1 MTTNNLPAPLTS
13 VAAPERSLREPW
25 PVRQVGVSEP
35 EGDIDW
41 RRALSAVLCCRWL
54 IWLVPLLGT
63 AAGVGA
69 TRVLKPDYSAQA
81 TVWIDVAERRGPDRG
96 PIRPGQLLDPQA
108 WVDLLKSYV
117 VLDQVIRDERLF
129 LEPQSPAAAAALA
142 ALGVTDQSRPGAY
155 RLTVDEAGRA
165 WTLTTSDGL
174 ELERGAPGDSIGT
187 RVGLMWAPAQ
197 GTLTPGQRVDF
208 TLATLRDAARRLM
221 ESLHVQ
227 LDLNGNFLPLEL
239 RGSSAVAITEVV
251 NAVVERYVSVAAQL
265 N

>member
-35 EGDIDW
+35 EGDFAG
-41 RRALSAVLCCRWL
+41 RRALSAVLRFKWL
-54 IWLVPLLGT
+54 ILLVPLLGT

-117 VLDQVIRDERLF
+117 VLDQVVRDRRLF
-129 LEPQSPAAAAALA
+129 LEPKSPEDTAALA
-142 ALGVTDQSRPGAY
+142 PLRLADPYPARAH
-155 RLTVDEAGRA
+155 RLTVGGAGRI
-165 WTLTTSDGL
+165 S
-174 ELERGAPGDSIGT
+174 
-187 RVGLMWAPAQ
+187 
-197 GTLTPGQRVDF
+197 
-208 TLATLRDAARRLM
+208 TLATPDGIALAR
-221 ESLHVQ
+221 
-227 LDLNGNFLPLEL
+227 G
-239 RGSSAVAITEVV
+239 AVGDSVGARVGVV
-251 NAVVERYVSVAAQL
+251 VAPAPGAL
-265 N
+265 